1 MPALPWYGCCREPQ
15 VMAFSLR
22 GSRALQLVVLDG
34 FLIFSRF
41 DFLQTHVVI
50 VRFAEMHEKMECQQ
64 GLEREAARPP
74 AMAGVD

>member
-1 MPALPWYGCCREPQ
+1 MPALPWYGYRREPQ
-15 VMAFSLR
+15 VMAFLLR
-22 GSRALQLVVLDG
+22 GSRALQPTVLNG

-50 VRFAEMHEKMECQQ
+50 VRFAEMLGKIECRQ
-64 GLEREAARPP
+64 GFGREAVRPP

>member
-1 MPALPWYGCCREPQ
+1 MPALPWYGYPREPQ

-22 GSRALQLVVLDG
+22 GSRALQPIVLNG
-34 FLIFSRF
+34 FLVFFRL

-50 VRFAEMHEKMECQQ
+50 AKFAEIHGKIECRQ
-64 GLEREAARPP
+64 GFECEAVRPP